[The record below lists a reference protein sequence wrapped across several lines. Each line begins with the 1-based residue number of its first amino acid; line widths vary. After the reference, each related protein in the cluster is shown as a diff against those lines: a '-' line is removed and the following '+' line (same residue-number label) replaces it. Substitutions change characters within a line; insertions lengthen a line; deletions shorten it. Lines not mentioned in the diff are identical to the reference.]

1 MKKNIESYKRN
12 EKGNLEITY
21 IVKNTENNEIKV
33 VQEYS
38 KEEEKKLL
46 VELKKIIEKE
56 IFDYPKKCLKSN
68 VTVQNTINSLC
79 MLGLSIINNSSILGT
94 ATALI
99 SLKFISDI
107 LEEYKEIKT
116 IEKYSYYISNETYFN
131 NFNKNIGIVKSKIDN
146 PLINKKIKKLSL
158 DGEKLNIISVSN
170 FSKKELEK
178 IKNAT
183 NKLV

>member
-1 MKKNIESYKRN
+1 
-12 EKGNLEITY
+12 
-21 IVKNTENNEIKV
+21 
-33 VQEYS
+33 
-38 KEEEKKLL
+38 
-46 VELKKIIEKE
+46 
-56 IFDYPKKCLKSN
+56 
-68 VTVQNTINSLC
+68 
-79 MLGLSIINNSSILGT
+79 MLGLSIISNSSILGT
-94 ATALI
+94 TSALI

-107 LEEYKEIKT
+107 LEEYKKIKT